1 MQFTNVY
8 RPGEITDVLGLHIS
22 RYVESQSTPE
32 GGCEVAEEEQVNNR
46 FWASTTQLAGV
57 IRQDLPTSQVGFA
70 LNPFMDQEPGK
81 ELHPG
86 WGTATPEMVHR
97 RS

>member
-1 MQFTNVY
+1 MHFTNVY

-22 RYVESQSTPE
+22 RYVESQCTLE
-32 GGCEVAEEEQVNNR
+32 GGSEVAEEDQMYNR
-46 FWASTTQLAGV
+46 FWASTTQLTGV

-86 WGTATPEMVHR
+86 WGTAAPEMIHR
-97 RS
+97 